1 MTCRLNICV
10 STAAL
15 VLNLCGLN
23 FCKNNLDRKLDPTK
37 ITV

>member
-1 MTCRLNICV
+1 MTCGLNIHV

-23 FCKNNLDRKLDPTK
+23 FVK
-37 ITV
+37 ITWTGN